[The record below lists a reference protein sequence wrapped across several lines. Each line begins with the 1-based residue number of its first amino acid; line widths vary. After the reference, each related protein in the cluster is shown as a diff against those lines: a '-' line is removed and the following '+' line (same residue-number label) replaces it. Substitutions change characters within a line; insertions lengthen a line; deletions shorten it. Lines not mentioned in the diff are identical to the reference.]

1 MCIQYGKFKFL
12 PKFKNEQ
19 NIPDEIE
26 NDSFG
31 SLYLAENVEEKG
43 TKTVYILKI
52 LKDEKEKEIT
62 KKEFNKEIKIL
73 KKFPKNNHTP
83 HIYES
88 KEYTVLDDTITK
100 KEEKPYYVIDFFSH
114 SCLHFYKFF
123 TGKPPENR
131 SVKLMFKKIV
141 KGVEFLHNN
150 CICHLD
156 LKPENIVLDKQFD
169 PYIIDF
175 GSAEEFKKGEEKITI
190 DEDTPKGT
198 FSYNSPEIYK
208 KNEEIN
214 GVKADIFSL
223 GIILFELVTGDDA
236 FIVANA
242 NSDFLNQFNS
252 EKDTTK
258 KRRLVL
264 KKKEELPIN
273 NIYDLIKNKSEEDN
287 ICPKYWEKLE
297 EIYELKGN
305 DIILELSNNF
315 KDLFIRMVTFDPLK
329 RPSINEIL
337 SHPWLQEVNLP
348 ENEKDKI
355 EELDKLEKEFRQV
368 FCDIYNK
375 LTNSNCE
382 ENKLAKKY
390 KKEGWKTRAETLDE
404 KDKIFNDP
412 NINIKTILDDSI
424 HANLFINIFGFFQ
437 NFEVDFMNILADKIK
452 SDLRG
457 KCEAIGGSLSF
468 NAYFDESIIK
478 IELFKHSKGNLI
490 EFGRIGGEIRDY
502 YHYFLE
508 IKKIIKNELKLF
520 TDE

>member
-1 MCIQYGKFKFL
+1 MCIQEGKVKIL
-12 PKFKNEQ
+12 PKLKNEQ
-19 NIPDEIE
+19 NIPEEIE

-43 TKTVYILKI
+43 TKTVYLLKI
-52 LKDEKEKEIT
+52 LKDKKENEIT

-73 KKFPKNNHTP
+73 KKLPKNNHTP

-123 TGKPPENR
+123 TGKSPDIR

-141 KGVEFLHNN
+141 KGVEFLHEK

-264 KKKEELPIN
+264 KKKR
-273 NIYDLIKNKSEEDN
+273 S
-287 ICPKYWEKLE
+287 
-297 EIYELKGN
+297 
-305 DIILELSNNF
+305 
-315 KDLFIRMVTFDPLK
+315 
-329 RPSINEIL
+329 
-337 SHPWLQEVNLP
+337 
-348 ENEKDKI
+348 
-355 EELDKLEKEFRQV
+355 
-368 FCDIYNK
+368 
-375 LTNSNCE
+375 
-382 ENKLAKKY
+382 
-390 KKEGWKTRAETLDE
+390 
-404 KDKIFNDP
+404 
-412 NINIKTILDDSI
+412 
-424 HANLFINIFGFFQ
+424 
-437 NFEVDFMNILADKIK
+437 
-452 SDLRG
+452 
-457 KCEAIGGSLSF
+457 SL
-468 NAYFDESIIK
+468 
-478 IELFKHSKGNLI
+478 
-490 EFGRIGGEIRDY
+490 
-502 YHYFLE
+502 
-508 IKKIIKNELKLF
+508 
-520 TDE
+520 